1 MKYFII
7 GYPLI
12 NPNSP
17 IIWNNFFFKKG
28 LSDKM
33 EELEI
38 YPKKFAS
45 FKNAILKKNF
55 KAIVVTMPFKKK
67 IMKICNE
74 FHLSSKLTNSCN
86 LIIKNE
92 KKIIGYNTDI
102 IGFEKSLIKK
112 KYSIS
117 TFEHCIIYGFGGVGS
132 AIAKYISKKFKK
144 KIYIISSKKYKDQK
158 YIKFNNIKFENL
170 NNALVINC
178 TPIGSI
184 LSKKNESP
192 FSSKFINQL
201 HNSLIYDVNYKIS
214 KKNEL
219 KKFCLNSS
227 NQYMNG
233 LSMNKIQAKEAINF
247 ALINEK

>member
-45 FKNAILKKNF
+45 FKKAILKKNF

-158 YIKFNNIKFENL
+158 YN
-170 NNALVINC
+170 
-178 TPIGSI
+178 
-184 LSKKNESP
+184 
-192 FSSKFINQL
+192 
-201 HNSLIYDVNYKIS
+201 
-214 KKNEL
+214 
-219 KKFCLNSS
+219 
-227 NQYMNG
+227 
-233 LSMNKIQAKEAINF
+233 
-247 ALINEK
+247 